1 MKEAELT
8 MEEVFELVER
18 LPEDFIVS
26 IELEVNDDNDG

>member
-8 MEEVFELVER
+8 MEEVFALVEN

-26 IELEVNDDNDG
+26 IELEVDEGNDG